1 LRRDKIASS
10 RFLRRAITILNLIE
24 RAGGLRLG
32 VEKKPNV
39 PISDTYF
46 VQTLLQATHPGPDQ
60 LQWASKESEGFRA
73 ALNGVQL
80 DLDSVPTRGGPRLYL
95 TLTREQ
101 QRVYVEE
108 PPNIGLI
115 TEGYKSESQRELAGL
130 LRELFCAV
138 AEQCAE
144 RERQSGT
151 SPVREALFRMALFG
165 EISEE
170 ILPIPAFQPKHG

>member
-1 LRRDKIASS
+1 
-10 RFLRRAITILNLIE
+10 
-24 RAGGLRLG
+24 
-32 VEKKPNV
+32 V

-46 VQTLLQATHPGPDQ
+46 VHTLLQATQPGQDA
-60 LQWASKESEGFRA
+60 LQWASKESEGFRTE
-73 ALNGVQL
+73 LNGVQL

-108 PPNIGLI
+108 PPNTGFVL
-115 TEGYKSESQRELAGL
+115 EGYQSEAQRELAGL

-144 RERQSGT
+144 RERLCGT

-165 EISEE
+165 EASEE
-170 ILPIPAFQPKHG
+170 LVPIPSFQPKRV